1 MLARLLSIFTL
12 VFALSFAFAGS
23 AFAQT
28 KIATV
33 DFQKA
38 LDNVSE
44 GTAAK
49 ARLEGMFAEKK
60 VALDK
65 MRSQLEAQQK
75 DLEKQSVIL
84 SDAAKKQKEEE
95 FYQAQ
100 MQFQQA
106 YQRSEGD
113 MQQAYMGAMETL
125 IEKMKKLSQTIA
137 TEKGFTIVIEV
148 NEGGV
153 IYASPTIDMT
163 PELITRYNAANPA
176 KAPSSTTPKK

>member
-1 MLARLLSIFTL
+1 MFARLLS
-12 VFALSFAFAGS
+12 VFVLLFAFAS
-23 AFAQT
+23 PAFAQA

-38 LDNVSE
+38 LDSVSE

-49 ARLEGMFAEKK
+49 ARLEKMFADKK
-60 VALDK
+60 TALDK
-65 MRSQLEAQQK
+65 MRGDLEARQTE
-75 DLEKQSVIL
+75 LEKQSVLL
-84 SDAAKKQKEEE
+84 SDAAKKQKEDE

-100 MQFQQA
+100 AQFQQA
-106 YQRSEGD
+106 YQRSEGE
-113 MQQAYMGAMETL
+113 MQQAYVGAMETL

-137 TEKGFTIVIEV
+137 TEKGYTLVIEV

-153 IYASPTIDMT
+153 IFASPTIDMT

-176 KAPSSTTPKK
+176 SKPATTTPPKK

>member
-1 MLARLLSIFTL
+1 MLARLLS
-12 VFALSFAFAGS
+12 VFVLLFAFAGP
-23 AFAQT
+23 AFAQA

-49 ARLEGMFAEKK
+49 ARLEKMFADKK
-60 VALDK
+60 AALDK
-65 MRSQLEAQQK
+65 MRSDLEARQVE
-75 DLEKQSVIL
+75 LEKQSVIL

-95 FYQAQ
+95 FYTAQ
-100 MQFQQA
+100 MAFQQA
-106 YQRSEGD
+106 YQRSEGE
-113 MQQAYMGAMETL
+113 MQQAYMGAIETL

-137 TEKGFTIVIEV
+137 TEKAYTLVIEV

-176 KAPSSTTPKK
+176 KK

>member
-1 MLARLLSIFTL
+1 MLARVLSIFVL
-12 VFALSFAFAGS
+12 MFAFAAPS
-23 AFAQT
+23 FAQA

-38 LDNVSE
+38 LDNVAE

-49 ARLEGMFAEKK
+49 TRLEGMFAEKK

-95 FYQAQ
+95 FYNAQ

-106 YQRSEGD
+106 YQRSEGE

-137 TEKGFTIVIEV
+137 TEKGYTLVIEV

-163 PELITRYNAANPA
+163 ADLITRYNAANPGS
-176 KAPSSTTPKK
+176 KAPSTTPKK

>member
-1 MLARLLSIFTL
+1 MLARLLS
-12 VFALSFAFAGS
+12 VFVLMFAFSGA
-23 AFAQT
+23 AFAQA

-33 DFQKA
+33 DFQRA
-38 LDNVSE
+38 LDSVAE

-49 ARLEGMFAEKK
+49 TRLESMFAEKK

-65 MRSQLEAQQK
+65 MRTQLQTLQTE
-75 DLEKQSVIL
+75 LEKQSVIL

-95 FYQAQ
+95 FYVKQ
-100 MQFQQA
+100 MEFQQA
-106 YQRSEGD
+106 YQRSEGE

-137 TEKGFTIVIEV
+137 TEKGYTLVIEV

-153 IYASPTIDMT
+153 IYAASSIDMT

-176 KAPSSTTPKK
+176 KK